1 MTAPPSS
8 TELAALRGEVMTEL
22 AKIAGDLRLVLEQVK
37 HVALRLDEHATLIRS
52 LDQRLDAVEA
62 DRVTRAEMEQRLTE
76 LRQQTETRLVELR
89 GQMEERARRTLTILA
104 LLIAALSIGVNVVLA
119 LLMNT
124 P

>member
-37 HVALRLDEHATLIRS
+37 HVALRLDEHAALIRV
-52 LDQRLDAVEA
+52 LDQRVDDIEQH
-62 DRVTRAEMEQRLTE
+62 RVTRAEMEQRLAE
-76 LRQQTETRLVELR
+76 LRQQVGQRLVELQQ
-89 GQMEERARRTLTILA
+89 QMEERARRTLTVLA
-104 LLIAALSIGVNVVLA
+104 LVMTALSIATNVVLA
-119 LLMNT
+119 LLLNT